1 MKVLFLT
8 KYGDLAA
15 STRYRFSQYL
25 PSLRAAGIVG
35 EISPLLGNAYLEE
48 RFSSGR
54 IKLIFL
60 ITALFRRARAVFFAR
75 NYDLVVVYGELF
87 PYLPPFFELI
97 LRILGVR
104 YLYDFDDAFFH
115 QYDMHRN
122 FFVRKFLGGKIG
134 RIIKWSSGV
143 IAGNDYLASYARRY
157 HENVT
162 LIPTV
167 VDMTKY
173 ERNVERKK
181 NDHAFTVGWIGS
193 PSTSKY
199 ALERA
204 PMFRQLS
211 TMIKMRLVLI
221 GAGTVDMQGVDVVAK
236 AWSEAT
242 EIEEL
247 SQFDVGIMP
256 LTDDPWARGKC
267 GFKLIQYL
275 ASGVPVVASPVG
287 VNSDIIKDG
296 DDGYLATTDA
306 EWIDAL
312 KKLNSDPVLRQKM
325 GACGLEKARARYS
338 LQSTQH
344 VFKHLILKFS

>member
-25 PSLRAAGIVG
+25 PSLRSSGIEG
-35 EISPLLGNAYLEE
+35 EISPLLDNAYLEE

-54 IKLIFL
+54 IKIMFL
-60 ITALFRRARAVFFAR
+60 ITALLRRARAVFFAR

-87 PYLPPFFELI
+87 PYLPPFFEGI
-97 LRILGVR
+97 LRIFGVR

-143 IAGNDYLASYARRY
+143 IAGNDYLASYGRRY

-173 ERNVERKK
+173 ERIVKRKK
-181 NDHAFTVGWIGS
+181 NDHVFTVGWIGS
-193 PSTSKY
+193 PSTAKY
-199 ALERA
+199 VLERA
-204 PMFRQLS
+204 PMFQQLS

-221 GAGTVDMQGVDVVAK
+221 GSGYVEIPGVEVVVK
-236 AWSEAT
+236 AWSEST

-247 SQFDVGIMP
+247 AQFDVGIMP

-267 GFKLIQYL
+267 GFKLIQYM
-275 ASGVPVVASPVG
+275 ASGLPVVASPVG

-296 DDGYLATTDA
+296 ADGYLATTDV
-306 EWIDAL
+306 EWSEKL
-312 KKLNSDPVLRQKM
+312 KRLNSDHVLRHQM

-338 LQSTQH
+338 LQSTQDH
-344 VFKHLILKFS
+344 FKQLILKFK